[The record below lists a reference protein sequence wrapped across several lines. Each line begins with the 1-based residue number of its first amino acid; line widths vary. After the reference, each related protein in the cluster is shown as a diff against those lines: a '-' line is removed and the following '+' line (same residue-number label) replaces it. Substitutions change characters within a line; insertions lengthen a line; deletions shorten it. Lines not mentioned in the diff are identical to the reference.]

1 MLVVASAKAAAAPP
15 ATKMASRTIRRI
27 SACPAAGR
35 KIGRYTFQ
43 TNIDEAERK
52 DESIDDMT
60 AAAIAP
66 RPTAA
71 TSGGVRFRSK

>member
-1 MLVVASAKAAAAPP
+1 MLVVASASEAAALP
-15 ATKMASRTIRRI
+15 AAKIAKHTIRRI

-43 TNIDEAERK
+43 TNIEEADRK

-66 RPTAA
+66 KPTAA